1 MNKQLNFR
9 IPKMSEIQLELLC
22 EKFGVDKTTIILWSI
37 NQMAVDNDITKELI
51 YEKAKQ
57 CE

>member
-37 NQMAVDNDITKELI
+37 NQMAVDNDISKELV
-51 YEKAKQ
+51 YKKAKQ

>member
-9 IPKMSEIQLELLC
+9 IPQFSEIQLELLC

-37 NQMAVDNDITKELI
+37 NQMAIDNGISKEFI
-51 YEKAKQ
+51 YDRGKKF
-57 CE
+57 